1 MTGFH
6 ECGVTGY
13 CLLKKEK
20 RIPDKLGAGCRRFG
34 ACRAAPKPSE
44 IVDFRGL
51 PFSGRR
57 SSSAGW
63 VFRPASRGAARR
75 SQASAGAGH
84 VPRGAAAGN
93 FCAGR
98 IDKRRLWMYNPN
110 DI

>member
-20 RIPDKLGAGCRRFG
+20 RIPDKLGADCRRFG

-51 PFSGRR
+51 PFGAFRR
-57 SSSAGW
+57 
-63 VFRPASRGAARR
+63 
-75 SQASAGAGH
+75 
-84 VPRGAAAGN
+84 GN
-93 FCAGR
+93 KPPVLPGEE
-98 IDKRRLWMYNPN
+98 KQL
-110 DI
+110 